1 MAVRAGIRRRDC
13 GPDPV
18 GLRPRFPPARAPTAA
33 DARLAVGTR
42 PTVGIRHAVGI
53 RLATGGANP
62 EGQAPCFDE
71 ASLDA
76 SRSKPCERAI
86 GPGGGPSRALREA
99 GAAL

>member
-53 RLATGGANP
+53 
-62 EGQAPCFDE
+62 
-71 ASLDA
+71 
-76 SRSKPCERAI
+76 
-86 GPGGGPSRALREA
+86 
-99 GAAL
+99 